1 MKISTK
7 NTVYFRPAIR
17 SFLRELTFFCLGLI
31 MYLFPLTM
39 LHWFIFYFPDD
50 VNMSI
55 QKLIFVF
62 THYIGLALMFWASL
76 LVCVVILANR
86 YKLTS
91 EYVESAWGI
100 IARKTAR
107 VELSSI
113 RTVNVNQ
120 GIIERLLGV
129 GAISFSS
136 AGTAGQDVTF
146 TRIKYPL
153 KLQALVNLKRQEIPQ
168 YRYQDSR

>member
-1 MKISTK
+1 MKNSAK
-7 NTVYFRPAIR
+7 NIVYFRPAIR
-17 SFLRELTFFCLGLI
+17 SFLRELSFFCVGLI

-39 LHWFIFYFPDD
+39 LHWFVFYFPEE
-50 VNMSI
+50 VNMGI

-86 YKLTS
+86 YKLTG

-100 IARKTAR
+100 IARRTAR

-136 AGTAGQDVTF
+136 AGTSGQDVIF

-153 KLQALVNLKRQEIPQ
+153 RLQALVNSRRQETPQ
-168 YRYQDSR
+168 YRPQDSY